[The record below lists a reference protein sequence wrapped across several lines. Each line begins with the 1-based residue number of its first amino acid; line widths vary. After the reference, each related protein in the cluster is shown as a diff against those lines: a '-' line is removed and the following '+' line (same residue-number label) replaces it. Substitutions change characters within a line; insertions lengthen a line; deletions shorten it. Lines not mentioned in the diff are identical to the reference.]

1 MPYQKTGSCFRR
13 KLVWKDLLNLVFFLI
28 AHPDALLEEMA
39 IFLCNEGAAE
49 VYTSTSLILRDQ
61 KNLESLRR
69 RHLHLLRLFKLYL
82 LMYSGKNTAY
92 GILVRLLESVGLGVG
107 CCWILMSSV

>member
-39 IFLCNEGAAE
+39 IFLCNEQGAAE
-49 VYTSTSLILRDQ
+49 VYYTSTSLILRD
-61 KNLESLRR
+61 
-69 RHLHLLRLFKLYL
+69 
-82 LMYSGKNTAY
+82 
-92 GILVRLLESVGLGVG
+92 
-107 CCWILMSSV
+107 